1 MRNGKWTTAGATRC
15 PNSTS
20 LGYSKTSAVSGD
32 WIRYVDENNT
42 VDFTARVLGRLTEM
56 PDDILEDCTGWL
68 LVYEVAPC
76 LTHGYIRW
84 VNPER
89 VREVYD
95 HNRVRSGI
103 LHALDTDADQLF
115 LEALK

>member
-1 MRNGKWTTAGATRC
+1 MRDAKWTTAGATRC

-32 WIRYVDENNT
+32 WIRYVDENDT

-56 PDDILEDCTGWL
+56 PDDSLEDCTGWL
-68 LVYEVAPC
+68 LVYRMATC
-76 LTHGYIRW
+76 LAHGYIGW

-89 VREVYD
+89 VREVYA